1 MWLQPVLRLIASAAS
16 RIYYRLEVSGPEVPP
31 AGPALLVANHPNGLL
46 DPALVIAAARR
57 NVRFLAKSTLFSDAR
72 LGWLVRGAGAIPVYR
87 RIDDPSQASRNVDAF
102 EAAFEALGQG
112 DSIGIFPE
120 GISHSEPSLARLKTG
135 AARMA
140 LGSFERRREI
150 FPIIP
155 IGLVFRR
162 KEAFRSEAL
171 ALLGE
176 PVDWG
181 DLAGRGAED
190 RDAVREL
197 TRRIGVGLR
206 RVTVNLERW
215 EDAPLV
221 EWVESIWAAEK
232 ESYDDPAE
240 QLARTNVIS
249 TVLGALRRQSRSPAA
264 SQAVA
269 EAAELYAEIHDHR
282 ERLRALALEPRD
294 LVAAGGARRLGR
306 PYRALDPASAL
317 VAGAGYALFWLPYRV
332 TGRLAALARP
342 SPETQSTYRLL
353 VGVVVYASWLAALA
367 AVAGALAG
375 APAALL
381 VAIGA
386 PVIGLLGLFVRE
398 RRREARRIW
407 TKVSRVLSRREL
419 VPSLR
424 ARQREI
430 ADRLEALYEAWR
442 RGEIR
447 PRLPIEELE

>member
-16 RIYYRLEVSGPEVPP
+16 RVYYRLEVAGPEVPP
-31 AGPALLVANHPNGLL
+31 AGPVLLVANHPNGLL

-87 RIDDPSQASRNVDAF
+87 RIDDPTQASRNVHAF
-102 EAAFEALGQG
+102 EAAFEALGRG
-112 DSIGIFPE
+112 DPIGIFPE
-120 GISHSEPSLARLKTG
+120 GISHSEPSLAKLKTG

-140 LGSFERRREI
+140 LGAFERRREL
-150 FPIIP
+150 FPIVP

-162 KEAFRSEAL
+162 KEAFRSDAL
-171 ALLGE
+171 ALLGG
-176 PVDWG
+176 PVEWA

-190 RDAVREL
+190 REAVREL
-197 TRRIGVGLR
+197 THRIGTGLR

-221 EWVESIWAAEK
+221 GWVESIWAAEK

-249 TVLGALRRQSRSPAA
+249 SVLAALRRQRESAA
-264 SQAVA
+264 ADRAVA
-269 EAAELYAEIHDHR
+269 EAAELTDEIYDHR

-294 LVAAGGARRLGR
+294 LAAASGARRLGR
-306 PYRALDPASAL
+306 PYRALDPVSAL
-317 VAGAGYALFWLPYRV
+317 LAGVGFALFWPPYWI
-332 TGRLAALARP
+332 TGRLARLARP
-342 SPETQSTYRLL
+342 TPETQSTYRLL
-353 VGVVVYASWLAALA
+353 IGVVVYALWLVLLGAA
-367 AVAGALAG
+367 AGALAG
-375 APAALL
+375 APAAVL
-381 VAIGA
+381 VGLGA
-386 PVIGLLGLFVRE
+386 PVVGLLGLLVRE

-407 TKVSRVLSRREL
+407 TKVSRVLSRREML
-419 VPSLR
+419 PSLR

-442 RGEIR
+442 RGELR
-447 PRLPIEELE
+447 PPPPADELE

>member
-1 MWLQPVLRLIASAAS
+1 MWLQPVLRFVASAAS
-16 RIYYRLEVSGPEVPP
+16 RVYYRLEISGPRVPRS
-31 AGPALLVANHPNGLL
+31 GPVLLVANHPNGLL
-46 DPALVIAAARR
+46 DPALVLATAGR

-87 RIDDPSQASRNVDAF
+87 RIDDPGQTGRNVDAF

-112 DSIGIFPE
+112 ASIGIFPE
-120 GISHSEPSLARLKTG
+120 GISHSQPSLTKLKTG
-135 AARMA
+135 AARLA
-140 LGSFERRREI
+140 LGAFERRGEI
-150 FPIIP
+150 FPIVP

-176 PVDWG
+176 PVEWA
-181 DLAGRGAED
+181 DLAARGDED
-190 RDAVREL
+190 REAVREL
-197 TRRIGVGLR
+197 TRRIGAGLR

-249 TVLGALRRQSRSPAA
+249 TVLGVLRRQRESAGESHA
-264 SQAVA
+264 SA
-269 EAAELYAEIHDHR
+269 EAAELTAEIYDHR
-282 ERLRALALEPRD
+282 ERLQALALEPRD
-294 LVAAGGARRLGR
+294 LAGAGGVRPLGR

-317 VAGAGYALFWLPYRV
+317 LAGAGYALFWPPYWI

-342 SPETQSTYRLL
+342 SRETQSTYRLL
-353 VGVVVYASWLAALA
+353 IGLVVYALWLALLTVAAAALA
-367 AVAGALAG
+367 GWPAAVLMGLG
-375 APAALL
+375 APG
-381 VAIGA
+381 V
-386 PVIGLLGLFVRE
+386 GLLGLWIRE
-398 RRREARRIW
+398 RRREMRRVW

-442 RGEIR
+442 RGEIHPGR
-447 PRLPIEELE
+447 QIG